1 MAKESSYEEL
11 KERVRELEKEIAK
24 HNRTEEALREN
35 EHRLNTVLDTIQAG
49 VVVIDPETR
58 IIVGVNAAAAKIV
71 GVSEQKIL
79 RSLCHHNYI
88 CPAEEGQCPIL
99 DLGQNFDNTEQVL
112 LTAHGGKIPILKTVV
127 PVILAGRK
135 HLLESFVDISDQ
147 KRAEEEL
154 RKTNEELKH
163 FVNVVS
169 HDLKNPIMSIQGFS
183 FLLLKKYKGTLDE
196 KALSYLQHIEANAS
210 RMGALVSDLLDL
222 SRLGSVDSSFGDVRS
237 IEIVTKVTSDLQDRL
252 RKRGIDLVV
261 VNDVPTIHCDG
272 KRIYQVF
279 ENLLVNAI
287 KFMGDAKDPKIEIG
301 YQDNGD
307 VHQFYVKDNGIG
319 IDPKHHRKVFEMF
332 RRLEQTEDQ
341 EGTGLGLA
349 IVDRIVKNHNGK
361 VWVESERGEGA
372 TFYFILPK

>member
-1 MAKESSYEEL
+1 
-11 KERVRELEKEIAK
+11 
-24 HNRTEEALREN
+24 
-35 EHRLNTVLDTIQAG
+35 
-49 VVVIDPETR
+49 
-58 IIVGVNAAAAKIV
+58 
-71 GVSEQKIL
+71 
-79 RSLCHHNYI
+79 
-88 CPAEEGQCPIL
+88 
-99 DLGQNFDNTEQVL
+99 
-112 LTAHGGKIPILKTVV
+112 
-127 PVILAGRK
+127 
-135 HLLESFVDISDQ
+135 
-147 KRAEEEL
+147 
-154 RKTNEELKH
+154 
-163 FVNVVS
+163 
-169 HDLKNPIMSIQGFS
+169 MSIQGFS